1 MSRSR
6 LALTAHLPTVLL
18 VLTVA
23 GCSSS
28 STEPEPTEFPNFE
41 GSYVLSG
48 TYFGRPGNS
57 VEGSLVISDQ
67 VGTSAT
73 AAMVFRLSDHGNTSF
88 VLNMTSDVAA
98 ATAGPVTAQLAADGS
113 ISFSFSGREEIFGI
127 DPADCCNFTIA
138 LAGKLGGNLV
148 SGDWVLTRD
157 MPSEDRGSF
166 SALR

>member
-6 LALTAHLPTVLL
+6 PVLPSSLATLLMALTVG
-18 VLTVA
+18 

-48 TYFGRPGNS
+48 TYSGRPGNS

-73 AAMVFRLSDHGNTSF
+73 AAMVFRLSDNGNTSF

-98 ATAGPVTAQLAADGS
+98 ATAGPVSAQLAADGS

-138 LAGKLGGNLV
+138 LGGKLAGNLV
-148 SGDWVLTRD
+148 DGNWVLTRD
-157 MPSEDRGSF
+157 MPSEDRGTF